1 VVTKLNI
8 KGRKEE
14 ENNLGDQVLDGK
26 VILRCVFRKW
36 DVRV

>member
-14 ENNLGDQVLDGK
+14 ENNPELFIFLNSSSFHLSD
-26 VILRCVFRKW
+26 
-36 DVRV
+36 